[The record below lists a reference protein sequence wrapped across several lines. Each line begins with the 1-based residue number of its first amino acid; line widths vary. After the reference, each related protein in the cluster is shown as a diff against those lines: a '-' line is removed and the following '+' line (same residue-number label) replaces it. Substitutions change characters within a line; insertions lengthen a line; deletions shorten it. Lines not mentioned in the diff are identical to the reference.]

1 MENIG
6 PLFLESAKKRLIAYK
21 ELGEKTFAQLTDEQ
35 LNWHSDAHSSSI
47 AVIVRHMSGNMLSRW
62 THFLTEDG
70 EKPWR
75 ERDAEFEEPQWSKAE
90 LIAAW
95 EKGWQCLLHAL
106 NALTTDELSKTV
118 SIRHEPLS
126 VTDAILRQ
134 LAHYAYHIGQI
145 VYIGK
150 LLLGNQWKSLSIPP
164 KGVQQ

>member
-1 MENIG
+1 
-6 PLFLESAKKRLIAYK
+6 
-21 ELGEKTFAQLTDEQ
+21 
-35 LNWHSDAHSSSI
+35 
-47 AVIVRHMSGNMLSRW
+47 MSGNMLSRW
-62 THFLTEDG
+62 THLLTEDG

-75 ERDAEFEEPQWSKAE
+75 ERDAEFEEPQWSKAG

-106 NALTTDELSKTV
+106 NALTADELSKTV

-150 LLLGNQWKSLSIPP
+150 LLLGNQCKSLSIPP
-164 KGVQQ
+164 KGLRQ